1 MKCATISI
9 DFLANTSDMTIK
21 TLQRRKHSEVFYQ
34 KLGYLFYSIAAA
46 DHRVSTSEKEVLLAL
61 IVEDWLSL
69 DEATDAYGTDSAY
82 QIQILFDFLNEKSF
96 DAENAWSIFERYFKS
111 HITSFDDDIIDRIF
125 HTAARI
131 ADGLNGR
138 NKSEVR
144 ALARLHLLLG
154 KEQHIL

>member
-1 MKCATISI
+1 M
-9 DFLANTSDMTIK
+9 NTK
-21 TLQRRKHSEVFYQ
+21 TLQRKQHSEVFYQ
-34 KLGYLFYSIAAA
+34 KLGYLFYSIAAT
-46 DHRVSTSEKEVLLAL
+46 DHRVNEAEKEALLAL

-96 DAENAWSIFERYFKS
+96 DAESAWNIFERYFKNN
-111 HITSFDDDIIDRIF
+111 IAAFDEDIIDRIF
-125 HTAARI
+125 HTAERMAES
-131 ADGLNGR
+131 LNGR

-154 KEQHIL
+154 KETHIL